1 MNLLCIDTATPSCS
15 VAVVCGERIAAE
27 ITTAGG
33 ETHSRHLLEMVA
45 QVVGVS
51 LGHLERVDGLV
62 VCQGP
67 GSFTGLR
74 IGMGTAKGLALGLA
88 KPLVGVSSLEVLA
101 YQCTASPLL
110 LVPLIDA
117 RRREVYTAR
126 YRVVDGRLQVV
137 APERV
142 AAPEDAVADVAE
154 ACLLVGDGAL
164 AYTDRLLAAAGPH
177 GRLAPPGSHHIRAS
191 CLGLLARRRITA
203 ADPREAT
210 RLAPRY
216 LRASDARPPAK
227 AGID

>member
-15 VAVVCGERIAAE
+15 VAVLCGERIAAE

-45 QVVGVS
+45 QVVGAS
-51 LGHLERVDGLV
+51 LVHLERVDALV

-74 IGMGTAKGLALGLA
+74 IGMGTAKGLAMGLG
-88 KPLVGVSSLEVLA
+88 KPLVGVSSLEALA
-101 YQCTASPLL
+101 YQCAASPLL

-117 RRREVYTAR
+117 RRREVYTGR
-126 YRVVDGRLQVV
+126 YRVVDGQLREE
-137 APERV
+137 APER
-142 AAPEDAVADVAE
+142 AATPEEALAGVTE

-164 AYTDRLLAAAGPH
+164 AYADRLLAASPH
-177 GRLAPPGSHHIRAS
+177 GRLAPPGAHLVRAS
-191 CLGLLARRRITA
+191 SLGLLARHRIA
-203 ADPREAT
+203 GADPREAA